1 MKFAYKAF
9 DVSGKVVLGTID
21 ANDANDAREILRK
34 KGVFAT
40 EVNEDN
46 GSGPRVHAGNLRT
59 EKAKLVE
66 VAQFMREMAI
76 LVGTGTPLAEALRSM
91 ERQTRGAE
99 FKGIVTDL
107 CKAVEQGESLSDAMA
122 RFPRAFDGV
131 ACSLV
136 RAGEEGGQLDAMLDR
151 LSRLLRQVQK
161 VRGALIGA
169 MIYPILLITVAFT
182 VLSALV
188 GFVLPKFEDLFKSLQ
203 APLPPTTKA
212 LLALGAFVKENWW
225 GVLIGLA
232 VVIVSVVMYLRSE
245 SGKATVHRL
254 MVVLPGVGKVV
265 RAFSVAR
272 LSRVLGV
279 LVEGKVPLLDALKL
293 TRASVWSRVYASLV
307 DRAEQSLIRGEPL
320 HTAFH
325 TKIGST
331 ELVTPSVCEAVRNAE
346 KSGRLG
352 SVLMSVA
359 DHLDEDNELVVKSLT
374 SIIEPVILI
383 VLGIVVG
390 FVAISMFLPLFDLTS
405 ATSSG
410 G

>member
-9 DVSGKVVLGTID
+9 DAGGKVVLGSIE
-21 ANDANDAREILRK
+21 ASDANDAREILRK
-34 KGVFAT
+34 RGVFAT
-40 EVNEDN
+40 EVQEDN
-46 GSGPRVHAGNLRT
+46 GNGPRLHASNART
-59 EKAKLVE
+59 EKAKLNE

-91 ERQTRGAE
+91 ERQAKSKVFR
-99 FKGIVTDL
+99 GIVTDL

-136 RAGEEGGQLDAMLDR
+136 RAGEEGGKLDEMLDR

-169 MIYPILLITVAFT
+169 MIYPVLLITVALS
-182 VLSALV
+182 VLAAMI
-188 GFVLPKFEDLFKSLQ
+188 GFVLPKFEDLFKTLQ

-212 LLALGAFVKENWW
+212 LLAIGAFVKEQWW
-225 GVLIGLA
+225 GVLIGI
-232 VVIVSVVMYLRSE
+232 VVVGGTLFMYLRSE
-245 SGKATVHRL
+245 PGRVTVHRL
-254 MVVLPGVGKVV
+254 MVSLPGVGRIV

-272 LSRVLGV
+272 IARILGV
-279 LVEGKVPLLDALKL
+279 LVEGRVPLLDALKL
-293 TRASVWSRVYASLV
+293 TRASVWSRVYVGLV

-325 TKIGST
+325 TKLGRV

-374 SIIEPVILI
+374 SIVEPVILI
-383 VLGIVVG
+383 ILGVIVGV
-390 FVAISMFLPLFDLTS
+390 VAISMFLPLFDLTS
-405 ATSSG
+405 ATSA
-410 G
+410 